1 MGDMQTNTILLEAIA
16 LQKCV
21 AARYNRMAVRLAPH
35 ILYTR
40 HDELYVD
47 AVTVERDG
55 LPPKEIKLGAFK
67 VAGLTELALAGQTF
81 KPNPIFDPAAA
92 RYDGTAV
99 FVVEV

>member
-1 MGDMQTNTILLEAIA
+1 MSQNALVLQAIA
-16 LQKCV
+16 LKQCV
-21 AARYNRMAVRLAPH
+21 EATYNRTQVRLAPH

>member
-1 MGDMQTNTILLEAIA
+1 MQTNTILLEAIA

-21 AARYNRMAVRLAPH
+21 SARYNRMAVRLAPH

-55 LPPKEIKLGAFK
+55 QPPKEIKLGAFK

-81 KPNPIFDPAAA
+81 TPHRIFDPKAA
-92 RYDGTAV
+92 RYEGTAV
-99 FVVEV
+99 FVVET